1 MEQKLSTSLDKNIEA
16 YQTLFKDCFDV
27 KGKRLKLGKENQ
39 IEVFVGFIEAS
50 IENVLFSKSILG
62 QLFNSIW
69 DLPEQEKYAYLRD
82 NGLGIVDM
90 QEVKTIKD
98 VESGVLSGDAVLFVE
113 GYDKALRITTK
124 GYPNRGVPKAENE
137 TVLRGSQE
145 GFGEAIK
152 LNTMLV
158 RKRIKDARLK
168 AKRAVAGVRSR
179 TEMIIMYMD
188 GVARTELVAEVEKR
202 LSEFE
207 IDGILDSGMIEQLTE
222 QKWYSPFPVYQSTER
237 PDKVAEAV
245 LEGRIAVFIDNSPMV
260 LILPTTLN
268 SFFQTADDYYN
279 RWEVVSMVRW
289 IRYIGAFLSMALPGL
304 YLGITNFQPEIL
316 PTSLALSFSAA
327 REGIPFSAVSEII
340 LMELAFELL
349 REAGIRLPGNMGR
362 TIGIV
367 GGLIIGQAAVEA
379 NVVSPIVVI
388 LVALTALASFVV
400 PGESFA
406 SAFRL
411 LKFGLIL
418 ISAWLGIYGFL
429 LGCLFIILHLANLR
443 SFGIPYLMPFVGAD
457 LNGYDDE
464 KDSMIRLP
472 LRMLKRRPIY
482 ARQSNRVRLRE
493 KKK

>member
-1 MEQKLSTSLDKNIEA
+1 M
-16 YQTLFKDCFDV
+16 Y
-27 KGKRLKLGKENQ
+27 KRQ
-39 IEVFVGFIEAS
+39 
-50 IENVLFSKSILG
+50 
-62 QLFNSIW
+62 
-69 DLPEQEKYAYLRD
+69 
-82 NGLGIVDM
+82 
-90 QEVKTIKD
+90 
-98 VESGVLSGDAVLFVE
+98 
-113 GYDKALRITTK
+113 
-124 GYPNRGVPKAENE
+124 
-137 TVLRGSQE
+137 
-145 GFGEAIK
+145 
-152 LNTMLV
+152 
-158 RKRIKDARLK
+158 
-168 AKRAVAGVRSR
+168 
-179 TEMIIMYMD
+179 
-188 GVARTELVAEVEKR
+188 
-202 LSEFE
+202 
-207 IDGILDSGMIEQLTE
+207 
-222 QKWYSPFPVYQSTER
+222 
-237 PDKVAEAV
+237 
-245 LEGRIAVFIDNSPMV
+245 
-260 LILPTTLN
+260 
-268 SFFQTADDYYN
+268 
-279 RWEVVSMVRW
+279 
-289 IRYIGAFLSMALPGL
+289 
-304 YLGITNFQPEIL
+304 
-316 PTSLALSFSAA
+316 
-327 REGIPFSAVSEII
+327 
-340 LMELAFELL
+340 
-349 REAGIRLPGNMGR
+349 AGIRLPGNMGR